1 MRYVPMQT
9 GEEGREYPRRVFER
23 GENITIS
30 SGYEAALR
38 IPGLKSRFYIRGMK
52 VFSEINSEEGI
63 YRNWQKI
70 KTGEFPLYPG
80 DVFFLGNL
88 KLEVWEA
95 KISIQG
101 PADSYKTEFIEASKG
116 GRPEG
121 IC

>member
-9 GEEGREYPRRVFER
+9 GEEGQEYPRRVFER

-70 KTGEFPLYPG
+70 KTG
-80 DVFFLGNL
+80 
-88 KLEVWEA
+88 
-95 KISIQG
+95 
-101 PADSYKTEFIEASKG
+101 
-116 GRPEG
+116 
-121 IC
+121 